1 MHLVVSIERSA
12 RLQTGIVA
20 AALVAYWLGFVI
32 FPPSALGINDEV
44 FYVHQAQAFAQGRL
58 ADSVE
63 DPISGKPRRILPST
77 YPVGT
82 SLLQAP
88 FVRVGGW
95 RAAPLVSALSLTAA
109 VLVLVRWIDLAGG
122 PPLAALLF
130 LGFPPTL
137 VLGRTAMSDV
147 PGALV
152 VTLGLWQFWR
162 VQDSAPGARHTH
174 WPALLAGLF
183 AGLSLLFRETDA
195 LLFVPFVVGTFLR
208 RRPGA
213 ALLVAGGLLGIA
225 ARLVSGWLVYG
236 DPLFYRD
243 PGYGLSAGAVG
254 QNAPL
259 YLFAL
264 IVLIPAGLPA
274 ALGYRG
280 PWRTELVVAT
290 VLYVGFF
297 LAYSF
302 SGLESGG
309 LKRLVVGPRFF
320 IPLTPLLAVA
330 AARTLPPW
338 IAGAG
343 RWGRAAVAIYAATI
357 LAAAFGVHIVH
368 GRWSRAQARLALA
381 IHEATRPDEIVV
393 TNLLS
398 TGKLFPEAESER
410 PRLELEQLRRDDVPR
425 MLARGRKV
433 ALAVFDRTDTPFF
446 RERTAEDQRLLARV
460 ERLCHLTLRYDGA
473 ASAND
478 RLRVWGVDGCGSGTL
493 PAP

>member
-1 MHLVVSIERSA
+1 MHLAVSIERSA

-20 AALVAYWLGFVI
+20 VALVCYRLGFAM

-44 FYVHQAQAFAQGRL
+44 FYVHQAQAFAEGQI
-58 ADSVE
+58 ADSID

-109 VLVLVRWIDLAGG
+109 VLALVRWIDLAGG

-130 LGFPPTL
+130 FGFLPTL

-152 VTLGLWQFWR
+152 VTLGLWLFWR
-162 VQDSAPGARHTH
+162 DQESTPGARHSR
-174 WPALLAGLF
+174 WPAFLAGLF

-195 LLFVPFVVGTFLR
+195 LLFVPFVAGAVLR
-208 RRPGA
+208 RRPRA
-213 ALLVAGGLLGIA
+213 ALLVAGGVVGVT
-225 ARLVSGWLVYG
+225 ARLVSAWLIYG

-243 PGYGLSAGAVG
+243 PGYGLSVAAVA

-264 IVLIPAGLPA
+264 VVMIPAGLPA

-290 VLYVGFF
+290 LLYVGFF

-309 LKRLVVGPRFF
+309 IRRLVVGPRFF
-320 IPLTPLLAVA
+320 IPLAPLLAVA

-338 IAGAG
+338 IARAG
-343 RWGRAAVAIYAATI
+343 RWGRGGVAFYAATI
-357 LAAAFGVHIVH
+357 VAAAFGVHVVH
-368 GRWSRAQARLALA
+368 GRWSLAQARLARA

-410 PRLELEQLRRDDVPR
+410 PRLELAQLRSEDVPR

-460 ERLCHLTLRYDGA
+460 KGLCHLTLRYDGA
-473 ASAND
+473 ASASD
-478 RLRVWGVDGCGSGTL
+478 RLRIWGV
-493 PAP
+493 